1 MFLTK
6 FEKLPHCY
14 ETNLDQAVP
23 TQEDYAKDEQL
34 VKVCPSFRPH
44 QVGESG
50 CDWSWYSIEYLLSII
65 LDLCLYIQLLFYDN
79 MIVITYYMI
88 QLLSLHMF
96 YASPPTYLTI
106 TISSVFL

>member
-14 ETNLDQAVP
+14 ETNLKKSKP
-23 TQEDYAKDEQL
+23 TPEDYAKDEQL

-44 QVGESG
+44 RVGESG

-65 LDLCLYIQLLFYDN
+65 LDLCLYI
-79 MIVITYYMI
+79 
-88 QLLSLHMF
+88 
-96 YASPPTYLTI
+96 
-106 TISSVFL
+106 

>member
-50 CDWSWYSIEYLLSII
+50 CD
-65 LDLCLYIQLLFYDN
+65 
-79 MIVITYYMI
+79 
-88 QLLSLHMF
+88 
-96 YASPPTYLTI
+96 
-106 TISSVFL
+106 

>member
-14 ETNLDQAVP
+14 ETSLKKSKP
-23 TQEDYAKDEQL
+23 TPEDYAKDEQL

-50 CDWSWYSIEYLLSII
+50 CD
-65 LDLCLYIQLLFYDN
+65 
-79 MIVITYYMI
+79 
-88 QLLSLHMF
+88 
-96 YASPPTYLTI
+96 
-106 TISSVFL
+106 

>member
-34 VKVCPSFRPH
+34 VKVCSSSCLHR
-44 QVGESG
+44 VGESG
-50 CDWSWYSIEYLLSII
+50 CD
-65 LDLCLYIQLLFYDN
+65 
-79 MIVITYYMI
+79 
-88 QLLSLHMF
+88 
-96 YASPPTYLTI
+96 
-106 TISSVFL
+106 